1 MKVRNNM
8 KKAKTI
14 ILSILCV
21 FSTFSCNYVDE
32 DVQKAIDY
40 YSSLTI
46 KHFEKEKPEVWILC
60 WRINEYEWR
69 CGAKMYSEIFLFY
82 HSYGTVYTLQDLLPY
97 KLSEMK
103 EKMKDVKDKSS
114 IYPLVIKYHLSLDEY
129 YDYRDNFPPKID
141 FTTYLYLYSQLG
153 LPINYEYL
161 ETLI

>member
-69 CGAKMYSEIFLFY
+69 CGADIYSYNFH

-114 IYPLVIKYHLSLDEY
+114 IYPLVIKYHPSLDEY
-129 YDYRDNFPPKID
+129 YDYRDNFPPKIS